1 MRPNTLA
8 EKLRGGQMIL
18 GLGLMYPAPSIIES
32 MCKGW
37 DFAWIDTQHGQ
48 FSYDTTL
55 HGVQVA
61 AACGIDSIVRVTGH
75 EASTLGRF
83 ADINPSAIMVP
94 MVNSA
99 EEARAIVRGLR
110 FPPLGM
116 RSYGGRRVI
125 DVDGREFYR
134 ERELVSILQIETREG
149 LAAAE
154 AIAETE
160 GVDVLFFGPDDMKIQ
175 LGIPVNASITDTPE
189 VRTAMEATA
198 RAARKA
204 GKFAG
209 CVAAAG
215 PVIRMA
221 ADMGYTLVVGGGDV
235 GFLRTAAPAKLEEL
249 KQALASA
256 TVPSL
261 GKQGKAGIY

>member
-8 EKLRGGQMIL
+8 EKLRGGKMVL

-55 HGVQVA
+55 HGCQVA
-61 AACGIDSIVRVTGH
+61 AACGIDSIVRVPGH

-99 EEARAIVRGLR
+99 DEARAIIRGLR

-134 ERELVSILQIETREG
+134 ERELVSVLQIETKEG

-154 AIAETE
+154 AIAAVET
-160 GVDVLFFGPDDMKIQ
+160 VDVLFFGPDDMKIQ
-175 LGIPVNASITDTPE
+175 MGLPVNASITDTPE
-189 VRTAMEATA
+189 IRAAMDAVA
-198 RAARKA
+198 KAARKA

-209 CVAAAG
+209 CVAATG
-215 PVIRMA
+215 PAVRMA

-249 KQALASA
+249 QKALASA
-256 TVPSL
+256 TGPASD
-261 GKQGKAGIY
+261 KQSKSGLY